1 MAPTGTT
8 VTRSPRALVLTLVLG
23 ASSAGL
29 YFLLFLFSDEL
40 TLLASRNRDGHHRV
54 YAFIPLAVALVF
66 SLVHGAFTGHFWDL
80 LGFRAKK

>member
-1 MAPTGTT
+1 M
-8 VTRSPRALVLTLVLG
+8 
-23 ASSAGL
+23 
-29 YFLLFLFSDEL
+29 FSDEL
-40 TLLASRNRDGHHRV
+40 TELASANRDGKHRL